1 MQKIMQTVAEKKSK
15 IEKKKIS
22 GHENAKKDDVE

>member
-1 MQKIMQTVAEKKSK
+1 MNDMYSSNRSSK

-22 GHENAKKDDVE
+22 LKDYNNNNRIR